1 MPAKLNDY
9 RFNLSALKLEIK
21 SKKKQRKQR
30 IKIDA
35 TYSFCEEILFRVP
48 QRSTQDP
55 CFLIF
60 FCDLFFS
67 MNETDFT
74 SYAENNTPYVA
85 GDSIENVINSLE
97 NDSL

>member
-1 MPAKLNDY
+1 M
-9 RFNLSALKLEIK
+9 
-21 SKKKQRKQR
+21 
-30 IKIDA
+30 
-35 TYSFCEEILFRVP
+35 LFGVP

-74 SYAENNTPYVA
+74 SCAENNIPYVA
-85 GDSIENVINSLE
+85 GMKMLLIHLKMIHYNYFNGLQTTK
-97 NDSL
+97 